1 MANVTYGQGLQAL
14 LNGYIDKNVV
24 PTLPNYNSDGLFYSN
39 IAQSRYFTVT
49 IDKLLFNNKPIKFRL
64 SKPSGEEYTG
74 KTKVHVFEDFFP
86 VKNISISFTSY
97 DNMSIPFAIFGNL
110 PILHRKQL
118 AKISINAYDFDDDRV
133 EMALQRWEQMC
144 FPSSKY
150 VAYLDEVA
158 AAFEYISYDVTGRPS
173 YVKNLN
179 VIPADSVQ
187 VSRGYDDNSEKIVS
201 FSLVAV
207 GEPGASANG
216 SGGNLTVPSASDS
229 LSVKSNNP
237 TIVEPDGTQVTPF
250 IDEET
255 GERQVM
261 VQFADR

>member
-1 MANVTYGQGLQAL
+1 MARVTYGQGLQAL
-14 LNGYIDKNVV
+14 LNGYVSEAIL

-49 IDKLLFNNKPIKFRL
+49 IDKLTYNNKPIKFQL
-64 SKPSGEEYTG
+64 SKPSSEEYSG

-86 VKNISISFTSY
+86 VKNISINFTSY

-118 AKISINAYDFDDDRV
+118 AKISINAYDYDDDRV
-133 EMALQRWEQMC
+133 EMALQRWEQIC

-150 VAYLDEVA
+150 VAYLEDA
-158 AAFEYISYDVTGRPS
+158 ASNFKYTSYDVTGRIS
-173 YVKNLN
+173 YIKNLV

-187 VSRGYDDNSEKIVS
+187 VSRGYDENGEKIVS
-201 FSLVAV
+201 FGLVAV

-216 SGGNLTVPSASDS
+216 SGGNLTTPSASDS
-229 LSVKSNNP
+229 LSIKSNNP
-237 TIVEPDGTQVTPF
+237 TIVEPDGTEVTPF
-250 IDEET
+250 IDDEGQEM
-255 GERQVM
+255 VM
-261 VQFADR
+261 VNFANQ